1 MELNKETALRLWNKQ
16 IGKKNKGIDFAGR
29 EIAKAAYNDRNSKYG
44 WNVDHI
50 MPESRGGKTADYNLI
65 CCNIKTNDE
74 KADRFP
80 AFKANGRTFEIRK
93 RENHYEIFDKVE
105 NGKKVSHK
113 KETHGINFMDSAQG
127 ISFWNKCREKPEE
140 FWIGYVKI
148 KISSNNQGYDLSRVI
163 EKFRNFIGEL
173 FSNCTIS
180 SEKKSNHFYA
190 FGKPIYNACEF
201 TVLDFNI
208 PLQKDIENLLNLCI
222 ILNTYS
228 QVYFEQEYS
237 CKISIYCGAKVYQS
251 KSDVSLNKIENDIRG
266 IRFEKSLAIDELVK
280 INSSADE
287 QIDWNHDVYGFYPY
301 DYTFKKLEKNLQ
313 KL

>member
-1 MELNKETALRLWNKQ
+1 MELNKENALRLWNKQ
-16 IGKKNKGIDFAGR
+16 IGKKNKGVDFAGR

-50 MPESRGGKTADYNLI
+50 MPASRGGKTADHNLI

-80 AFKANGRTFEIRK
+80 AFKANGKAFEIRK
-93 RENHYEIFDKVE
+93 RENHYEIFDKAE
-105 NGKKVSHK
+105 NEIKVSHK
-113 KETHGINFMDSAQG
+113 KESQGINFMDSAQG
-127 ISFWNKCREKPEE
+127 ISFWNKCKENSEE
-140 FWIGYVKI
+140 FWLGYVKI
-148 KISSNNQGYDLSRVI
+148 KISSNNLGYDLSCVI
-163 EKFRNFIGEL
+163 EKFRTFIGEL

-190 FGKPIYNACEF
+190 FGKPIYSQCEF
-201 TVLDFNI
+201 TVLDFDI
-208 PLQKDIENLLNLCI
+208 PLQKDIENLLNLSI

-228 QVYFEQEYS
+228 QAYFKPKYS
-237 CKISIYCGAKVYQS
+237 CEISIYCGAKVYQS
-251 KSDVSLNKIENDIRG
+251 KSEVSLNDIENNLRG
-266 IRFEKSLAIDELVK
+266 ISFEESLAIDELVK

-287 QIDWNHDVYGFYPY
+287 EIDWNHDGYGFYPY
-301 DYTFKKLEKNLQ
+301 NYTFKKLEKNLQ